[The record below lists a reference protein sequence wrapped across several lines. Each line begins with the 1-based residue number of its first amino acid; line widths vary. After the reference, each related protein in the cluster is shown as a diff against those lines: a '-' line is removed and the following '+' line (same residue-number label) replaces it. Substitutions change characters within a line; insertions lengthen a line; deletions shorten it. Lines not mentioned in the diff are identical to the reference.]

1 MENQKKILTRVQLIN
16 WHYFENERISFN
28 GSTLVSGE
36 NTAGKSTIL
45 DAIQLVLTTNTRRF
59 NVAANEK
66 GNRNLKGYVRCK
78 IGNVGETYLRKNAVP
93 ANVALE
99 FYEEKGNRYFVIG
112 VHMLSPDE
120 ESPVAT
126 RWYLEECRL
135 EDLSFRVEGRAA
147 LAEEF
152 RVRNKKISYIEQKNA
167 ARDRFKR
174 RLGNLDDKFF
184 DIIPKSLAFKPMD
197 NVKEFINKFVLSEER
212 VDVASL
218 RENIETLSE
227 LEGILERSRKQQ
239 DALEEILR
247 KYGEIEEKDRGI
259 LINDLL
265 LKIAGRD
272 AVKLEMEEL
281 EKDIRVKSQSVESN
295 RELTEEL
302 GDQIR
307 ALEEQIL
314 AINVDKQSNESNRLL
329 EKARNRIEELNRN
342 IEEKQ
347 GNERRLK
354 GQLEQ
359 LNVYL
364 RDLERLDYR
373 PVSRRELEL
382 LGGVADQAARNPG
395 RMAEQPGQAAG
406 NPGTAAGHPGGAFDR
421 KAKARVV
428 EKLEAF
434 AGKEQKEI
442 EENWAVLTA
451 EMKQVSEEIQECQE
465 RLRNLEKRMLPY
477 PEYASKLKELVE
489 KEFTRRGIHSNVYFL
504 SELLE
509 ITDCTWNNAV
519 EGYLHTQKFYLVV
532 EPEHYDV
539 ALEVYA
545 RNRKNIHT
553 AGIINSRRL
562 PVEKEA
568 DRDSLAYVVKSENR
582 YAKAYANYILGR
594 VVRCMDVHDLEK
606 HNIAMTPDCMLYQ
619 GYVVRHLNPRDYENP
634 FIGQYAYRVQIENV
648 KREIEEKTK
657 TRSALREKS
666 TLHNNVLESAR
677 KVNLELIKLYMY
689 APDQLQEY
697 RQQMTVA
704 KAELKEAENDPTLIE
719 LNMKLEEKEKERNLR
734 AQEKDRLVQ
743 ETGRLMNQVEISRG
757 NVAEKQKLHESL
769 REELE
774 RLADSEGM
782 AYKDAQEKY
791 LQNRRSKSARTIA
804 ENFAPQRTQLS
815 REKEELVNGKGGLLS
830 LQTHFNQT
838 FALDFVT
845 GHTSISEYR
854 EALQKL
860 RSVEIVR
867 YEEKLK
873 TAKED
878 CEQIFRSDFLSKMKE
893 NIESA
898 RNEFRSLNKAL
909 DSIYY
914 GDDSYRFKISFDK
927 RKEGLYKMI
936 TSENNHEGMNLWTS
950 AFEAEYR
957 EEMAD
962 LFAKLMTKDDNG
974 QKIVEEYTD
983 YRSYLDYDIEIHKKD
998 GSVQRFSDIYGEKS
1012 GSETQVPYYVA
1023 IAASFYQLY
1032 RYGNSVRVMLL
1043 DEAFDKM
1050 DDERIQSMMDF
1061 FNGLDLQV
1069 ILATPP
1075 AKIEVI
1081 GEKVGTILT
1090 AIRVGQNSIVEEY
1103 DL

>member
-1 MENQKKILTRVQLIN
+1 MGVENQKKILTRVQLIN
-16 WHYFENERISFN
+16 WHYFENERISFH

-78 IGNVGETYLRKNAVP
+78 IGYVGEAYLRKNAVP

-99 FYEEKGNRYFVIG
+99 FYEEKGARYFVIG

-120 ESPVAT
+120 ESPVVT

-135 EDLSFRVEGRAA
+135 EDLSFLVEGRAA

-152 RVRNKKISYIEQKNA
+152 RVKNKKISYIDQKKA
-167 ARDRFKR
+167 AQDRFKR

-184 DIIPKSLAFKPMD
+184 DITPKSLAFKPMD

-239 DALEEILR
+239 DALEGILH
-247 KYGEIEEKDRGI
+247 KYGEIEDKDRGI
-259 LINDLL
+259 LINDML
-265 LKIAGRD
+265 LKIANRD
-272 AVKLEMEEL
+272 AVKQEAEEL
-281 EKDIRVKSQSVESN
+281 EREIRVKSQSVESN
-295 RELTEEL
+295 RELSEEL
-302 GDQIR
+302 GKQIR
-307 ALEEQIL
+307 GLEEQIL
-314 AINVDKQSNESNRLL
+314 AINVDKQTNQFNRLQ
-329 EKARNRIEELNRN
+329 EKARGRIEELNRDMA
-342 IEEKQ
+342 EKQ
-347 GNERRLK
+347 GQERRLK
-354 GQLEQ
+354 EQ
-359 LNVYL
+359 LGYLLAYL
-364 RDLERLDYR
+364 RDLAGMNYK
-373 PVSRRELEL
+373 PVSRQEAER
-382 LGGVADQAARNPG
+382 LGGAAKPSEG
-395 RMAEQPGQAAG
+395 AAG
-406 NPGTAAGHPGGAFDR
+406 TKPAAEAKPAAER
-421 KAKARVV
+421 KAKAQIV

-442 EENWAVLTA
+442 EENWAVLTT
-451 EMKQVSEEIQECQE
+451 KLRQVSEEISDCQE
-465 RLRNLEKRMLPY
+465 RLKNLERRMLPY
-477 PEYASKLKELVE
+477 PENARRLKELVE
-489 KEFTRRGIHSNVYFL
+489 KDFARRGIHSNVYFL

-509 ITDCTWNNAV
+509 ITDGTWSNAV

-532 EPEHYDV
+532 EPEHYDA

-545 RNRKNIHT
+545 RNRKDIHT

-562 PVEKEA
+562 PMVQEA
-568 DRDSLAYVVKSENR
+568 DRDSLAYVVRSENR

-594 VVRCMDVHDLEK
+594 VVRCMDVHELER
-606 HNIAMTPDCMLYQ
+606 HAIAITPDCMLYQ

-648 KREIEEKTK
+648 KQEIGEKTEK
-657 TRSALREKS
+657 RSGLRE
-666 TLHNNVLESAR
+666 NVRRYNDVRESAE
-677 KVNLELIKLYMY
+677 KVNLELIKMYMY
-689 APDQLQEY
+689 APDQMQEY
-697 RQQMTVA
+697 RQQMIQA
-704 KAELKEAENDPTLIE
+704 EAELKEAESDPTLIE
-719 LNMKLEEKEKERNLR
+719 LNIKLGEKEGERDR
-734 AQEKDRLVQ
+734 RVQEKDRLAA
-743 ETGRLMNQVEISRG
+743 ETGRLLSQIEACRNNG
-757 NVAEKQKLHESL
+757 LEKQKLYESL
-769 REELE
+769 RKELEEL
-774 RLADSEGM
+774 ADAEGM
-782 AYKDAQEKY
+782 AYREAKEKY
-791 LQNRRSKSARTIA
+791 RQNRKGKSARTIA
-804 ENFAPQRTQLS
+804 ENFAPQRAQLL
-815 REKEELVNGKGGLLS
+815 RERDELLTGKGGLLA
-830 LQTHFNQT
+830 LQMNFNQAFT
-838 FALDFVT
+838 LDFMT
-845 GHTSISEYR
+845 GITPIFEYR

-860 RSVEIVR
+860 KSVEIVR
-867 YEEKLK
+867 YEEKLRD
-873 TAKED
+873 AKED

-909 DSIYY
+909 DNIYY

-927 RKEGLYKMI
+927 YKEGLYRMI
-936 TSENNHEGMNLWTS
+936 TSENNQDGINLWTS
-950 AFEAEYR
+950 AFEAEYK

-962 LFAKLMTKDDNG
+962 LFDKLMAKDDGG

-1032 RYGNSVRVMLL
+1032 RYGNSVRIMLL

-1090 AIRVGQNSIVEEY
+1090 AIRVGANSIVEEY

>member
-78 IGNVGETYLRKNAVP
+78 IGNVGETYLRKNVVP

-197 NVKEFINKFVLSEER
+197 NVKEFINKFVLSEAR

-272 AVKLEMEEL
+272 AVKLETEEL

-302 GDQIR
+302 GNQIR

-329 EKARNRIEELNRN
+329 EKARNRIEELSRS

-354 GQLEQ
+354 GQLE
-359 LNVYL
+359 LLSAYL

-373 PVSRRELEL
+373 PVSRREAEL
-382 LGGVADQAARNPG
+382 LGGVTDQAAKNPD
-395 RMAEQPGQAAG
+395 AGQSG
-406 NPGTAAGHPGGAFDR
+406 STFDR

-434 AGKEQKEI
+434 AGKERKEI

-451 EMKQVSEEIQECQE
+451 EMKQVSEEILECQE

-477 PEYASKLKELVE
+477 PEYASKLKALVE
-489 KEFTRRGIHSNVYFL
+489 KEFTHRGIHSNVYFL

-509 ITDCTWNNAV
+509 ITDSTWNNAV

-562 PVEKEA
+562 PLEQEA

-594 VVRCMDVHDLEK
+594 VVRCTDVHDLEK
-606 HNIAMTPDCMLYQ
+606 YNIAMTPDCMLYQ

-648 KREIEEKTK
+648 RREIEEKTK

-704 KAELKEAENDPTLIE
+704 KAELKEAESDPTLIE

-734 AQEKDRLVQ
+734 ALEKDRLVQ

-845 GHTSISEYR
+845 GLTSISEYR

-998 GSVQRFSDIYGEKS
+998 GSMQRFSDIYGEKS